1 MEKRASESVN
11 FDVTQVY
18 RNEIQPLINKIE
30 KICYENR
37 IPMFAAFA
45 TKESGRK
52 TEYTH
57 VYLSPTYVQ
66 NELKDDRLREFVRV
80 IQGYRVVAPSFVE
93 DIDAEEC
100 LPSVDNV
107 HEEVE
112 ADMSVDKFFSDFSLE
127 D

>member
-1 MEKRASESVN
+1 MEKQASENVK
-11 FDVTQVY
+11 FDATQVY

-45 TKESGRK
+45 TKEIGRK

-57 VYLSPTYVQ
+57 VYLSPIYVQ
-66 NELKDDRLREFVRV
+66 NELKDDRLREFIRV
-80 IQGYRVVAPSFVE
+80 IQGYRVVAPGFVE
-93 DIDAEEC
+93 DIDTEEC
-100 LPSVDNV
+100 FPTVDNV

-112 ADMSVDKFFSDFSLE
+112 VDITADKLFSDFSF
-127 D
+127 DM